1 MLVCSVTAARCLSD
15 DRRVRADFQQAVI
28 EKYRHCDDSIS
39 KLLDW
44 VERMERRVANQERI
58 QEDVSSLRNQI
69 NVVRVRRNTAAGVHK
84 HAHWQTA

>member
-1 MLVCSVTAARCLSD
+1 MRMFCFVYPAPCCVHADAL
-15 DRRVRADFQQAVI
+15 RVGNSQQAVI

-69 NVVRVRRNTAAGVHK
+69 NVVKVRIPLALFTA
-84 HAHWQTA
+84 QQ

>member
-1 MLVCSVTAARCLSD
+1 MMLLCGNL
-15 DRRVRADFQQAVI
+15 QQAVI

-69 NVVRVRRNTAAGVHK
+69 NIVKVRGLRCVCISVIFSSLVGLPDALA
-84 HAHWQTA
+84 

>member
-1 MLVCSVTAARCLSD
+1 MPLVTSLCGNL
-15 DRRVRADFQQAVI
+15 QQAVI

-69 NVVRVRRNTAAGVHK
+69 NIVKVRGLRYGCVSVSFRSSVGSLSVLS
-84 HAHWQTA
+84 

>member
-1 MLVCSVTAARCLSD
+1 MFESTVSLLAGSLSD
-15 DRRVRADFQQAVI
+15 NRFVRADSQQAVI

-69 NVVRVRRNTAAGVHK
+69 NVVRVRWPSALRLG
-84 HAHWQTA
+84 